1 MSWRYGLPVCMQVC
15 YPSFFHGIRLN
26 VVTPDVG
33 GGSVLN
39 DTPHALAR
47 IPLRWMIRECFKCNT
62 GIVFDAVMLQQIGLN
77 LAIKHHPRDGI
88 QVELCDPP
96 KRLSPLPVA
105 PEDPVETPEPTTR
118 WTPILSALYTGG
130 SLLRGL
136 LSILA
141 LPVVAI
147 SSIIGLTHH
156 FRTWHSARGG
166 WLSESARGKIE
177 KRGKVGTQGRELI
190 PARKRLTLSP
200 DASEEDFAA
209 LLHHPHELRH
219 DLDESHEANEE
230 MMDALSPLYDQLAAS
245 CAWKW
250 QILEWVPQRVK
261 KQKAITRGW
270 EGGFK
275 WMCVSICHVGPS
287 SNIRVCRWNRGRG
300 RKIHK
305 DVMAQGPIKV
315 HRSVKTRLEARGFA
329 LAHPESSRS
338 DTHVDEHEVYGAEE
352 GSAGRGRSGKRELY
366 VPQVRPWVKITEPRR
381 DMSPVRLTHRE
392 WNVEEP
398 TLWQWVD

>member
-1 MSWRYGLPVCMQVC
+1 
-15 YPSFFHGIRLN
+15 
-26 VVTPDVG
+26 
-33 GGSVLN
+33 
-39 DTPHALAR
+39 
-47 IPLRWMIRECFKCNT
+47 MIRECFKCNT

-77 LAIKHHPRDGI
+77 LSIKDDPRDGI

-96 KRLSPLPVA
+96 KRMSPIPVA
-105 PEDPVETPEPTTR
+105 PEDPIEKPEPITR
-118 WTPILSALYTGG
+118 WTPIISALYTGG

-136 LSILA
+136 FSILA
-141 LPVVAI
+141 LPIVAI

-156 FRTWHSARGG
+156 FRTWHSARGN
-166 WLSESARGKIE
+166 WLSESARGKIDQKRVKIE

-190 PARKRLTLSP
+190 PARKRPTLSAN
-200 DASEEDFAA
+200 ASEEDFAA
-209 LLHHPHELRH
+209 LLHHPHELRR
-219 DLDESHEANEE
+219 DLDENYEANEE
-230 MMDALSPLYDQLAAS
+230 MKDALSPLYDQLSAA

-275 WMCVSICHVGPS
+275 WMCVPTLFFLSSINVDA
-287 SNIRVCRWNRGRG
+287 RRWNRGRG

-315 HRSVKTRLEARGFA
+315 HRSVKTRLEARGIA
-329 LAHPESSRS
+329 LAHPESSNS
-338 DTHVDEHEVYGAEE
+338 DTYADEDQVYGTDE
-352 GSAGRGRSGKRELY
+352 GSSGRGRSGKRELY
-366 VPQVRPWVKITEPRR
+366 VPQVRPWVEITERRR